1 MNFEEELYRENIME
15 HYRHPHNR
23 GALPNAT
30 FQGIGKNANCGD
42 NLIFSVRLDETGEII
57 EEVTF
62 QGDGCA
68 ISLAG
73 ASLFTDKLKG
83 MKLSEVKLMA
93 PGIMY
98 SLLGVPISHTRTRC
112 ALLPYEALSDGI
124 TKHGK

>member
-1 MNFEEELYRENIME
+1 VFCYSRSAESS
-15 HYRHPHNR
+15 
-23 GALPNAT
+23 
-30 FQGIGKNANCGD
+30 GKNANCGD
-42 NLIFSVRLDETGEII
+42 NLIFSVRLDETGEVI

>member
-1 MNFEEELYRENIME
+1 ME

-23 GALPNAT
+23 GALPEAT
-30 FQGIGKNANCGD
+30 FIGSGKNANCGD
-42 NLIFSVRLDETGEII
+42 NLIFSVKLDAEGKII
-57 EEVTF
+57 EEAKF

-73 ASLFTDKLKG
+73 ASLFTEKLKG
-83 MKLSEVKLMA
+83 MKFSEAKLLA
-93 PGIMY
+93 PGVMY

-124 TKHGK
+124 TKYGK